1 MVCIMLESIS
11 KVAVWVSKVSFLTL
25 LVWTGVEMMPVNM
38 AVSIGAYVAAAVVL
52 AIMAKAR
59 YSHPEQWFSI
69 AMLYVVV
76 YSWINGIGGHAEL
89 FWISIV
95 GLVAN
100 MVIATI
106 LLAKR
111 WRNREM

>member
-25 LVWTGVEMMPVNM
+25 LVWTGVEMMPTNM
-38 AVSIGAYVAAAVVL
+38 AVSIGAFVVAAVILVIA
-52 AIMAKAR
+52 AKAR

-69 AMLYVVV
+69 AMLYVVG
-76 YSWINGIGGHAEL
+76 YSWMNGIDDHAEL

-95 GLVAN
+95 GLAAN
-100 MVIATI
+100 MVIAAI

>member
-1 MVCIMLESIS
+1 MLDLIS

-25 LVWTGVEMMPVNM
+25 LVWTGVEMMPTNM
-38 AVSIGAYVAAAVVL
+38 AVSIGAFVVAAVIL

-59 YSHPEQWFSI
+59 YRHPEQWFPI
-69 AMLYVVV
+69 AMLYVVG

-95 GLVAN
+95 GLAAN
-100 MVIATI
+100 MVIAAI